1 MVLCSCINHHMIVAI
16 GCYTMATSSQLS
28 TAPAHKDVLSKL
40 DSQLTCA
47 ICLDRYTE
55 PRTLPCLHSYC
66 KECIDQL
73 PKVGYE
79 RRHVVKCPS
88 CREPTRL
95 GERGASALPAAFH
108 INNLL
113 EIDALLKK
121 VSVSDVVPLCHAHN
135 DRPKDLYCETCETHV
150 CFKCST
156 DSHHKHQCDRPEYL
170 FTKHQQQ
177 IQACLQP
184 LKQQIHEVEQTLTR
198 YDTMEKEMRN
208 QEEAVQNKIDAAYQ
222 QLIDQLQES
231 RRNLSR
237 QASSELQEK
246 LKLHLLPKTNV
257 ETILLKLKSC
267 NEFVEEELKSRSQ
280 YQIQE
285 AKKQLVKHISK
296 THSEVKTNELQPAQ
310 KPMVFKPSTTEHSHI
325 GTITCKQIFPPL
337 PGLFTVDIPDG
348 LVRED
353 TEVVLTAL
361 SAVPSAKRLHCKLE
375 FNSTFQNMFFG
386 NSAHP
391 ITCIEEEEGQFI
403 ITIEPRFAG
412 CRELHIAID
421 GVEIYGSPFSVHTYS
436 AYNPYRS
443 KMLSK
448 DNSSLIFITIDN
460 FMRAAFK

>member
-1 MVLCSCINHHMIVAI
+1 
-16 GCYTMATSSQLS
+16 MATHS
-28 TAPAHKDVLSKL
+28 TAPHKDVLSKL

-73 PKVGYE
+73 PIKVGNE

-113 EIDALLKK
+113 EIDTLLKK
-121 VSVSDVVPLCHAHN
+121 VSVSDVVPLCYAHS

-184 LKQQIHEVEQTLTR
+184 LKQQIHEVEQTLTC

-208 QEEAVQNKIDAAYQ
+208 QEETVQNKIDAAYQ

-246 LKLHLLPKTNV
+246 LKLHLLQRTNV
-257 ETILLKLKSC
+257 ETILLQLKSC

-310 KPMVFKPSTTEHSHI
+310 KPNMVFKPSTTDHSHI

-337 PGLFTVDIPDG
+337 PGLFTVDIPSD
-348 LVRED
+348 VHED

-361 SAVPSAKRLHCKLE
+361 SVVPSAKRLHCKLDS
-375 FNSTFQNMFFG
+375 NSILQNMFFG
-386 NSAHP
+386 ISSCP
-391 ITCIEEEEGQFI
+391 ITCMEEEEGQFI
-403 ITIEPRFAG
+403 ITIERHAVG
-412 CRELHIAID
+412 RQELHITID
-421 GVEIYGSPFSVHTYS
+421 GVEIYGSPFSVHTYKPVKRFQMKS
-436 AYNPYRS
+436 NGCRDVRHTG
-443 KMLSK
+443 L
-448 DNSSLIFITIDN
+448 
-460 FMRAAFK
+460 